1 MISKPDAAAAPRL
14 GFIGLGQMGR
24 PMAANIAQ
32 AGFQLAV
39 FDRAG
44 TAARAPAGATV
55 ADSLEDAAARAE
67 TLFLSL
73 PDGPVSIAVA
83 RQIAA
88 APQRRTTVVVDLS
101 TIGPGAARQ
110 AAEILGAAG
119 VIYVDAPVSGG
130 QAGAVAGSITIMWA
144 GPAAE
149 LTRHR
154 AAIAAFCKNP
164 FHVGETPGQGQAMK
178 LINNFLSGTAMTAT
192 SEAMLYGLTQGL
204 DMKTM
209 LDVVNVSTG
218 ANSATR
224 DKFPNQVLTGSF
236 DAGFKTALLAKDI
249 GLYLDNARA
258 AGAPDAVGSVVAAL
272 WQACDRA
279 LPGSDF
285 TRVYEYLRE
294 AQTRGDHG

>member
-1 MISKPDAAAAPRL
+1 MTSGQGNENAGTPRL

-24 PMAANIAQ
+24 PMAANIAKG
-32 AGFQLAV
+32 GFGLAV
-39 FDRAG
+39 FDKAG
-44 TAARAPAGATV
+44 TAERAPDGAAP
-55 ADSLEDAAARAE
+55 ADSVEDAAARAE

-88 APQRRTTVVVDLS
+88 APERRTTVVVDLS
-101 TIGPGAARQ
+101 TIGPGAARE
-110 AAEILGAAG
+110 AAEILAAAG
-119 VIYVDAPVSGG
+119 VAYVDAPVSGG
-130 QAGAVAGSITIMWA
+130 QAGAVAGTITVMWA
-144 GPAAE
+144 GSGAE
-149 LTRHR
+149 LERHR
-154 AAIAAFCKNP
+154 GVLLSFCKNP
-164 FHVGETPGQGQAMK
+164 FHVGEAPGQGQAMK

-192 SEAMLYGLTQGL
+192 SEAILYGLTQGL

-224 DKFPNQVLTGSF
+224 DKFPNRVLTGSF

-249 GLYLDNARA
+249 RLYLENARA
-258 AGAPDAVGSVVAAL
+258 AGAPHDLGEVVAGL

-285 TRVYEYLRE
+285 TRVFEYLRE
-294 AQTRGDHG
+294 GDT

>member
-1 MISKPDAAAAPRL
+1 MTPEQGDKSAGAPRL
-14 GFIGLGQMGR
+14 GFIGLGQMGG
-24 PMAANIAQ
+24 PMAANIAS
-32 AGFQLAV
+32 AGFQLVV
-39 FDRAG
+39 FDKAG
-44 TAARAPAGATV
+44 TAERAPAGAV
-55 ADSLEDAAARAE
+55 LAVSVEDAAARAQ

-88 APQRRTTVVVDLS
+88 APGRRTTVVVDLS
-101 TIGPGAARQ
+101 TIGPGAARA
-110 AAEILGAAG
+110 AAETLSAAG
-119 VIYVDAPVSGG
+119 VAYVDAPVSGG
-130 QAGAVAGSITIMWA
+130 QAGAVAGTITIMWA
-144 GPAAE
+144 GPGAE
-149 LTRHR
+149 LERHR
-154 AAIAAFCKNP
+154 GVLLSFCKNP
-164 FHVGETPGQGQAMK
+164 FHVGEAPGQGQAMK

-192 SEAMLYGLTQGL
+192 SEAILYGLTQGL
-204 DMKTM
+204 DMETM

-224 DKFPNQVLTGSF
+224 DKFPNRVLTGSF

-249 GLYLDNARA
+249 RLYLENAQA

-279 LPGSDF
+279 LPDSDF

-294 AQTRGDHG
+294 VKT

>member
-1 MISKPDAAAAPRL
+1 MTSEPGNRSAGTPRL
-14 GFIGLGQMGR
+14 GFIGLGQMGA
-24 PMAANIAQ
+24 PMAANITKG
-32 AGFQLAV
+32 GFDLVV
-39 FDRAG
+39 FDQAG
-44 TAARAPAGATV
+44 TAERAPAGAALAVSV
-55 ADSLEDAAARAE
+55 ADAAARAE

-88 APQRRTTVVVDLS
+88 APARRTTVVVDLS
-101 TIGPGAARQ
+101 TIGPIAARA
-110 AAEILGAAG
+110 AAEILSAAG
-119 VIYVDAPVSGG
+119 VTYIDAPVSGG
-130 QAGAVAGSITIMWA
+130 QAGAVAGTITLMWA
-144 GPAAE
+144 GPVAE
-149 LTRHR
+149 LERHR
-154 AAIAAFCKNP
+154 AVIAAFCKNP
-164 FHVGETPGQGQAMK
+164 FHVGEAPGQGQALK

-224 DKFPNQVLTGSF
+224 DKFPNRVLTGSF

-249 GLYLDNARA
+249 RLYLENARA

-279 LPGSDF
+279 LPDSDF
-285 TRVYEYLRE
+285 TRVFEFLRE
-294 AQTRGDHG
+294 GET